1 MEYSKNLNL
10 ALPSSDNPEEVADI
24 NVISQN
30 FEIID
35 EIIGS
40 FVNVAED
47 GQ

>member
-1 MEYSKNLNL
+1 MKYSENLNL
-10 ALPSSDNPEEVADI
+10 ALPSSDNPEEIADI
-24 NVISQN
+24 NFISQN

-40 FVNVAED
+40 FVNVAEE